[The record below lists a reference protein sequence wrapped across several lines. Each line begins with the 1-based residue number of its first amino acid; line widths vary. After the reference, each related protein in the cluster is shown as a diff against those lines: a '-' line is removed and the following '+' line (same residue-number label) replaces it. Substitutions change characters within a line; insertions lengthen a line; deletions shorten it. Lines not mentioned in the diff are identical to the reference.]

1 MTVPNLFIVGAPK
14 CATTALTSYLV
25 AHEQVANLPKEV
37 HFFGSD
43 LDYRMPGGRWNES
56 RYLKRAEELAEA
68 HKIVLDASV
77 FYLSS
82 QRAAAEIRAFNPD
95 AKIIIMLRKPAD
107 MIRSLHQQMLKSRDE
122 NITDFEE
129 ALAAESDRQEGRRIP
144 AGAIG
149 VNGLFY
155 RRVGSYADQVQRYID
170 TFGPEQ
176 VLVILYDDF
185 RADTRGTYERA
196 CRFIGIEP
204 DPQVNL
210 DPVNEAAVVRSPL
223 LVELQRRV
231 IYRYNLYA
239 VAKKVLPAG
248 LRSSIWKIWQ
258 NRLYQKGRAEAP
270 DARVMAELTA
280 EFVPDVTRL
289 EALIGRDLSSWK
301 V

>member
-14 CATTALTSYLV
+14 CATTALTTYLV
-25 AHEQVANLPKEV
+25 AHPDIRSMPKEL

-43 LDYRMPGGRWNES
+43 LDYRLPGGRWDKA
-56 RYLKRAEELAEA
+56 RYEGWAANLAKT
-68 HKIVLDASV
+68 HRIVLDASV

-82 QRAAAEIRAFNPD
+82 EKAAAEIHAYNPD

-122 NITDFEE
+122 DIADFEQ
-129 ALAAESDRQEGRRIP
+129 ALAAEPDRIAGRRIP

-149 VNGLFY
+149 VDGLFY
-155 RRVGSYADQVQRYID
+155 RRVGSYAEQVQRYVD
-170 TFGPEQ
+170 AFGPDQ
-176 VLVILYDDF
+176 VLVILYDDL

-196 CRFIGIEP
+196 CRFIGVEP
-204 DPQVNL
+204 DPEVNL

-223 LVELQRRV
+223 LVEFQRRV
-231 IYRYNLYA
+231 VYRFNLYRL
-239 VAKKVLPAG
+239 AKRYLPSG
-248 LRSSIWKIWQ
+248 LRSALWKRWQ
-258 NRLYQKGRAEAP
+258 GQLYAKGRAEAP
-270 DARVMAELTA
+270 DARIMAQLTA

-289 EALIGRDLSSWK
+289 EGIIGRDLSSWK